1 MPVEAGAHVILRDDR
16 RPHANPRKV
25 RAGRTS
31 QRRTWSSAHGGAALP
46 SAARGG
52 NPADNRPGLRKNTG
66 ENVSTQRVSVKS
78 ARQERP
84 TGVPIP
90 ASLLLLQLAHT
101 GLSAAP
107 ARRLSM
113 RPSPYTYHTPV
124 TSRKEPRA
132 VCSSHTD
139 LLRLCSGGAGEDDR
153 RHGREDLV
161 GLGLG

>member
-31 QRRTWSSAHGGAALP
+31 QRRTWSSAHGGASPASPFGGGEEIQRALQAVALETQGA
-46 SAARGG
+46 SARS
-52 NPADNRPGLRKNTG
+52 N
-66 ENVSTQRVSVKS
+66 QRVSVKS
-78 ARQERP
+78 ALQERP

-90 ASLLLLQLAHT
+90 ASLLLLQLAYT

-113 RPSPYTYHTPV
+113 RPRPTLTTHPSPPEKSHALCALLT
-124 TSRKEPRA
+124 RA
-132 VCSSHTD
+132 
-139 LLRLCSGGAGEDDR
+139 CSGGAGEDDR

-161 GLGLG
+161 

>member
-31 QRRTWSSAHGGAALP
+31 QRRTWSSAHGGASPASPFGGGEEIQRALQAVALETQGA
-46 SAARGG
+46 SARS
-52 NPADNRPGLRKNTG
+52 N
-66 ENVSTQRVSVKS
+66 QRVSVKS
-78 ARQERP
+78 ALQERP

-90 ASLLLLQLAHT
+90 ASLLLLQLAYT

-124 TSRKEPRA
+124 TSREEPRA
-132 VCSSHTD
+132 VCSSHTG
-139 LLRLCSGGAGEDDR
+139 LLRRSR
-153 RHGREDLV
+153 RRRPSARTRRP
-161 GLGLG
+161 GLG